1 MFQRFGYQC
10 WISATWSWGWGI
22 KGWGIRG
29 WGIKGKCWVI

>member
-22 KGWGIRG
+22 KGKC
-29 WGIKGKCWVI
+29 WGIKGKCLVIKG